1 MALLEVERLRWAAA
15 ASACEPAVRS
25 TASLADTQFL
35 KQVDIRVRY
44 QSRLRNPERGQQLP
58 CYAFSL
64 SGGVAVAQDDL
75 DLQETP
81 KPADFIKVNSRPVD
95 HEELPPLLH
104 DTPNAKRLAQDRRDG
119 LGVGTRA
126 ADVQR
131 FLRASEVWALI
142 KNQLTRSVG
151 ELAKLQAAPRN
162 NEKRIRLD
170 QGFRR
175 RWRKRPYLDP
185 KTGQICYPRL
195 HLDVSSQTHC
205 RLTVGFSRVAERSEA
220 NV

>member
-1 MALLEVERLRWAAA
+1 MCNPCPRTVLLPMSPTVHPVPQAGRCTRALP
-15 ASACEPAVRS
+15 EP
-25 TASLADTQFL
+25 T
-35 KQVDIRVRY
+35 
-44 QSRLRNPERGQQLP
+44 PEPRALPQLP

-64 SGGVAVAQDDL
+64 SGGVAVCQDYL

-81 KPADFIKVNSRPVD
+81 KPPDLIKVNSRPVD

-170 QGFRR
+170 QRFRR
-175 RWRKRPYLDP
+175 RWRKRAYLDP

-195 HLDVSSQTHC
+195 HLDVSSHTHC
-205 RLTVGFSRVAERSEA
+205 RLDSMTSAK
-220 NV
+220 